1 MTTAPKSTKY
11 RVLLLLCL
19 TALAVFLCAAAL
31 AAGTDPIDVT
41 VSVSP
46 DTLSAPGDVTVSVRV
61 TIVSNED
68 LAQAVSLYDP
78 AGKLVT
84 VFGDGGSAMFKQDE
98 FRTVQMTWAVTKE
111 ELDAGELTF
120 TAKYGDQSV
129 SDSAKLTFTGESAS
143 LQVSRALNPEVVR
156 TGNTASVVYEL
167 YNAGNVD
174 LTNIRV
180 TENIASK
187 KPQTVSS
194 LKAGDRATLTFTA
207 KMGSNDL
214 KSSAKITY
222 KIKGNTKTQ
231 TMNVDAL
238 TIPVAVRGLDI
249 TLSADKTA
257 VNIGDT
263 VKLTMTIENKGNIAY
278 SDVTVTDAKI
288 GDVFTGLTIPAGASF
303 TEEKEVTVLEPTKYA
318 FSVKLVDNTGATNT
332 ITTNDVPVSAYD
344 PTKELRLTLLLTCDK
359 ETIEAMPANVSMSL
373 LVTNTSNVDCKTIAI
388 THGTTA
394 IYTIP
399 ELKAGQSVTVKR
411 DYTLSQAGQFRF
423 TASAADTIGNNL
435 TFDSNTLSIRYA
447 APTAEPTTVPVVTV
461 APLVT
466 IEPAEFSDVDNTLRV
481 ARNSLYTA
489 AWVIGGLF
497 AACLVLFLISTIVR
511 MGKKRQSAQAY
522 DHLELADKRDYTEP
536 ASEEKEEAG
545 APVYE
550 EQQEE
555 VSGEA
560 LPHEKL
566 IKESEQEEEPDFD
579 IPAPVPD
586 EMLIKPETLPKE
598 EPEAP
603 EISSAPELTQEL
615 PTDAPEG
622 DGLGGY
628 RMTRGEEPE
637 APKEEPKAKDVRRA
651 AKRRKPR
658 QDDEE

>member
-1 MTTAPKSTKY
+1 MTTAPRSTKY

-19 TALAVFLCAAAL
+19 TVLAVLTCAAAF
-31 AAGTDPIDVT
+31 AAADPIDVT

-61 TIVSNED
+61 TNVSNED

-78 AGKLVT
+78 AGKPVT

-120 TAKYGDQSV
+120 TAKYGDKSV
-129 SDSAKLTFTGESAS
+129 SDSAKLTYTGESVS
-143 LQVSRALNPEVVR
+143 LQISRALSPEVVR

-167 YNAGNVD
+167 FNAGNVD

-187 KPQTVSS
+187 KPQTVST

-222 KIKGNTKTQ
+222 KVKGNTKTQ
-231 TMNVDAL
+231 TMNVDGL
-238 TIPVAVRGLDI
+238 IIPVAVRGLDI

-263 VKLTMTIENKGNIAY
+263 VKLSMTVENKGNITY

-318 FSVKLVDNTGATNT
+318 FSVKLADNTGATNT
-332 ITTNDVPVSAYD
+332 LTTNDVPVSAYD
-344 PTKELRLTLLLTCDK
+344 PTKELRLTLLLTSEK
-359 ETIEAMPANVSMSL
+359 ETIESMPANVSMSL
-373 LVTNTSNVDCKTIAI
+373 LVTNTSNVDCKNIAI
-388 THGTTA
+388 TQGTAA

-399 ELKAGQSVTVKR
+399 ELKAGQSTTLKR

-423 TASAADTIGNNL
+423 TAAAADAIGNAMS
-435 TFDSNTLSIRYA
+435 FDSNTLTIRYA

-466 IEPAEFSDVDNTLRV
+466 VAPAEFSDVDNTLRV
-481 ARNSLYTA
+481 TRNSLYTA
-489 AWVIGGLF
+489 TWALGGLF
-497 AACLVLFLISTIVR
+497 AACLVLFLISTVVR
-511 MGKKRQSAQAY
+511 AGKKRQSAQAY

-536 ASEEKEEAG
+536 APEDKPETDV
-545 APVYE
+545 PVYE

-555 VSGEA
+555 VTEES

-579 IPAPVPD
+579 IPEPVPP
-586 EMLIKPETLPKE
+586 EMLIKPEDVQKD
-598 EPEAP
+598 EPEQP
-603 EISSAPELTQEL
+603 EVSVEPEQER
-615 PTDAPEG
+615 PAEPPEG

-628 RMTRGEEPE
+628 RMTRGEETAEPKE
-637 APKEEPKAKDVRRA
+637 APKPKDARRA
-651 AKRRKPR
+651 AKRKSPK
-658 QDDEE
+658 QDDGE